1 MIEYIKGT
9 IIEINPA
16 HVVIDNQGIGYFIN
30 ISLNTY
36 SALSG
41 KKEARVYIHE
51 AIRED
56 AHTLYGFIDM
66 DERELFRMLV
76 SVSGVGSSTGIVM
89 LSSIAPKDLQT
100 AIVSGD
106 VNALKAVKG
115 IGLKTAQRVIVE
127 LKDKLSKAPIS
138 GDIFVPANNTL
149 REEALSALVTLGF
162 NKKTVEKTID
172 KIMKSSPDLGVEEI
186 VKNALTQM

>member
-162 NKKTVEKTID
+162 NKKTVKKNID